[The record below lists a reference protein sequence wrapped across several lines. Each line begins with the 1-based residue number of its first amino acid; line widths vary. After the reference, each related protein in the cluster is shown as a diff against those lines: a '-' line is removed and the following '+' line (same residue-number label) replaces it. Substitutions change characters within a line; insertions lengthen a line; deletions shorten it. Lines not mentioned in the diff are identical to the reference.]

1 MNKLHSNR
9 IVKIKIFPDTF
20 NILVLFD
27 NGVTKKID
35 FKKKLD
41 EEFYSD
47 LKNKLLFQQAQR
59 DAGGY
64 GLSWNDDID
73 ISEFELWNI
82 GENTEDKI

>member
-1 MNKLHSNR
+1 MYSNK
-9 IVKIKIFPDTF
+9 IKKIKILPNTF
-20 NILVLFD
+20 SILVLFD
-27 NGVTKKID
+27 NGITKKID
-35 FKKKLD
+35 FTKKIN

-47 LKNKLLFQQAQR
+47 LKNKILFEQVQI

-82 GENTEDKI
+82 GEETSEIIE

>member
-1 MNKLHSNR
+1 MHSNK

-20 NILVLFD
+20 NIFVLFD
-27 NGVTKKID
+27 NGITKNID

-41 EEFYSD
+41 EEFYKD
-47 LKNKLLFQQAQR
+47 LNNKLLFQQAR
-59 DAGGY
+59 IDEGGY

-82 GENTEDKI
+82 GENTDDII